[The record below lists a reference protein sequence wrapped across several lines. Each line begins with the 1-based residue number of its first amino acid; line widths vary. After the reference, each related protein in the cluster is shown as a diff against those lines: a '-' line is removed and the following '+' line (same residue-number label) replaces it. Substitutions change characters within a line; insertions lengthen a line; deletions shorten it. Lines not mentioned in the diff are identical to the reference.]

1 MRNILLF
8 GFYLLC
14 GLAVLN
20 AQSEPLRHSTL
31 TEDAWL
37 SCQTSPNPN
46 SLRGTGHWISYDF
59 GSVNALGNV
68 DIWNY
73 NNPDS
78 LTNGIRTAT
87 IDYSIDGVAWTTL
100 NDITFPMADGSSQ
113 YAGTKGVIPFAGR
126 NARYVLIT
134 AKTNYGGTCY
144 GLSELKFNLANSSL
158 PVVITDIKSE
168 CQGGNLS
175 VTWHSSSEEG
185 VANYTLQSS
194 IDGQSWQD
202 LTSITATK
210 SPSYSIETKSPQAT
224 YLRLMMKDQDGSV
237 NYSKLFLNECRTASN
252 NVVLSPN
259 PFSSSVTTT
268 FTNPSQYKS
277 LRILNTLGQQVYTYV
292 IPELNRWL
300 LSLPPLANG
309 TYYFEYSNGV
319 DKQVVIGQKVE

>member
-14 GLAVLN
+14 GLAMLN

-46 SLRGTGHWISYDF
+46 TLRGTGHWISYDF
-59 GSVNALGNV
+59 GAVRALGNV

-78 LTNGIRTAT
+78 LNNGIRLAT
-87 IDYSIDGVAWTTL
+87 IDYSVDGVAWTTL
-100 NDITFPMADGSSQ
+100 GDTTFPIADGSSQ
-113 YAGTKGVIPFAGR
+113 YPGVKGVIPFAGK
-126 NARYVLIT
+126 NARHVLIT

-144 GLSELKFNLANSSL
+144 GLSELKFNLANAPL
-158 PVVITDIKSE
+158 PVVVTNINADCQSE
-168 CQGGNLS
+168 NIAVSWQ
-175 VTWHSSSEEG
+175 SSTEEG
-185 VANYTLQSS
+185 VANYILQSS
-194 IDGQSWQD
+194 IDGQTWQD
-202 LTSITATK
+202 LASTAATK
-210 SPSYSIETKSPQAT
+210 SPTYSIETKSPQGS

-237 NYSKLFLNECRTASN
+237 NYSKLFLNECSTIN
-252 NVVLSPN
+252 NNIVLSPN
-259 PFSSSVTTT
+259 PFSASVTTS
-268 FTNPSQYKS
+268 FTTPSQYKS
-277 LRILNTLGQQVYTYV
+277 LRILNTLGLQVYTYAIPDV
-292 IPELNRWL
+292 ISWS